1 MSFKKKCAF
10 YVSTFLTS
18 FSFVLSTPAFAQE
31 IEDPGVGYEDHACS
45 HEGEPANQASL
56 LKRCQSAKA
65 DQVRIVNAGFALQSE
80 FLQKCA
86 KATKDSPWCEEV
98 VRPNPDSYFLFLCT
112 YGLFQPYV
120 LIHPDKALWKNAFHA
135 INLIEQLRMKGIFT
149 CRVNNWWRPEPYN
162 QNVGGAKGRH
172 PKGTSVDVMFCSK
185 NDQELAFKELCK
197 LRKKGSIRAV
207 GYYPSRVL
215 HLGVADKTGNT
226 WGKSCPK

>member
-1 MSFKKKCAF
+1 MLSKRNCAVF
-10 YVSTFLTS
+10 VSTFFTS
-18 FSFVLSTPAFAQE
+18 LAFAFLVPAIAQE
-31 IEDPGVGYEDHACS
+31 IEDPDGGYEDHACA
-45 HEGEPANQASL
+45 HEGEHADQAGL
-56 LKRCQSAKA
+56 LKRCQKA
-65 DQVRIVNAGFALQSE
+65 TAEQVRVVDAGFALQSE

-86 KATKDSPWCEEV
+86 KATKDSQWCQEV

-112 YGLFQPYV
+112 YGFFQPYV
-120 LIHPDKALWKNAFHA
+120 LIHPDKTLWKNAFQA
-135 INLIEQLRMKGIFT
+135 INLIEQLSKKGIST

-185 NDQELAFKELCK
+185 EDQELAFKELCK
-197 LRKKGSIRAV
+197 LRKKGTIRAV

-215 HLGVADKTGNT
+215 HFGVADKTGNT